1 MEVERVK
8 LLATSLI
15 KNTLEDEMPKIKS
28 PLGIINFACQI
39 VEELTQRTKY
49 KLTAEDKKKIGT
61 FVVKELSRIL
71 KERNIISE
79 TLNERVQSLSLEDLQ
94 DTIDD
99 TISIWNDSMEV
110 YETIKRL
117 CVPKK
122 IKKRKLQHIDAT
134 IALED
139 DPLLG

>member
-15 KNTLEDEMPKIKS
+15 KNTFENEMPKFKS
-28 PLGIINFACQI
+28 PLAIINFACQI

-79 TLNERVQSLSLEDLQ
+79 NLNEKVQNLSLEDLQ

-117 CVPKK
+117 CIPRK
-122 IKKRKLQHIDAT
+122 IKKRKLEHIDAT